1 MSALRSQWAKLHY
14 IVTMVHYEMLGH
26 KIEMFTYETTN
37 EEENIN
43 GVLPKVKKLKS
54 TTRMYVY

>member
-1 MSALRSQWAKLHY
+1 
-14 IVTMVHYEMLGH
+14 MLGH